1 MKTRF
6 FTLPKRLV
14 LHTVQTACIG
24 AGLALPL
31 LEAMQLA
38 APVSLCFGACCAAA
52 LVIAAFEC
60 MPKLRALLYPLLL
73 AAAALVFMRYRGH
86 VEAVGTAAMLFAN
99 GQPLALAAYSRA
111 ITLLLSLLT
120 TATGSSL
127 ARSEHAFFPLA
138 LLTVAELLAV
148 SFLGLSSGSSALLPL
163 LLALL
168 LSSRA
173 PGVTTRRILPMAAL
187 TLALVWLLSPLAAS
201 TVPQLR
207 ELAEKT
213 RQRIDDYLF
222 FTDPRTTFTLASA
235 GWQPHG
241 QERMGGT
248 VAPADDPVMEVK
260 AHDRALLRATAKNE
274 YTGLAWADT
283 TSGRRYLYI
292 SPRFAEMRSN
302 LFDADRPDKSVRA
315 MLPGSR
321 TIDVHML
328 SDSASTLF
336 LTQRFLSPKGDSVVS
351 YFSPSTEVFGTR
363 SLKAGD
369 SYSFSGRLLS
379 AATEGVRAAVLT
391 AHDES
396 DPYYETVKETYLS
409 LPACVEPEVYEIAKE
424 ITSYAANDFDRAAA
438 LCTYLQRGFP
448 YSLEQDDPPLTRDF
462 VSWFLLEEKRGY
474 CTSFASAMTVLAR
487 CAGIPARYIEGYAA
501 NPDADGVARVTQ
513 QDGHAW
519 SELYFPGFGWLAFDA
534 TPGEGGGTV
543 GGSENAPDDSDPS
556 DLPPQSGD
564 GNEDG
569 SSPNEDEGSDGK
581 PDETPSPSPT
591 PTPTPSPVP
600 TPSPS
605 PTPEHNDPAVTPTPE
620 ITPAPTPV
628 PTDTPSPPP
637 EKPDGDKGDP
647 PLWLLPLLL
656 IAALAAVIA
665 RFVLTAPARVAS
677 RYRNPGDQL
686 LIYYRACEQALACMD
701 IVPQPSEAPASFL
714 WRAHEALHGKVNLT
728 SLGRGLCMARY
739 SGRRL
744 KPAAALKAENTY
756 YALLNQMKLSQRV
769 RMHILRFKQG
779 LHLE

>member
-1 MKTRF
+1 MKVRF
-6 FTLPKRLV
+6 FTLPKGLL
-14 LHTVQTACIG
+14 LHTIQNACIG

-38 APVSLCFGACCAAA
+38 APLSLCVSACCISA

-60 MPKLRALLYPLLL
+60 VPRLRLLLYPLLL
-73 AAAALVFMRYRGH
+73 GAAALIFMRYRGQI
-86 VEAVGTAAMLFAN
+86 EAIGTAAALFAN

-111 ITLLLSLLT
+111 ITLALSLLL
-120 TATGSSL
+120 TATGASL

-138 LLTVAELLAV
+138 LLTIAELLAV
-148 SFLGLSSGSSALLPL
+148 SFLGLSSSGMALLPL

-187 TLALVWLLSPLAAS
+187 TLVLVCLLAPLAAS
-201 TVPQLR
+201 TVPSLR
-207 ELAEKT
+207 KMAEKT

-241 QERMGGT
+241 QERMGGS
-248 VAPADDPVMEVK
+248 VAPTDDPVMEVK
-260 AHDRALLRATAKNE
+260 TPGRALLRATAKNE

-283 TSGRRYLYI
+283 TSGRRYLYV
-292 SPRFAEMRSN
+292 SPRFSKMRSD
-302 LFDADRPDKSVRA
+302 LFDADRPEKSVRA

-321 TIDVHML
+321 TLDVHML

-336 LTQRFLSPKGDSVVS
+336 LTQRFLSPKGESVVS

-363 SLKAGD
+363 SLKSGD

-379 AATEGVRAAVLT
+379 ASTEGVRAAVLT
-391 AHDES
+391 AYDES
-396 DPYYETVKETYLS
+396 DPYYETIKGTYLS
-409 LPACVEPEVYEIAKE
+409 LPAAVEPQVYEIAQE

-448 YSLEQDDPPLTRDF
+448 YSLEQSEPPLTRDF

-501 NPDADGVARVTQ
+501 NPDADGIARVTQ
-513 QDGHAW
+513 QDAHAW

-534 TPGEGGGTV
+534 TPGEGSGSV

-556 DLPPQSGD
+556 DLPPDDGD
-564 GNEDG
+564 NSED
-569 SSPNEDEGSDGK
+569 PAPQEDDGSDGK

-591 PTPTPSPVP
+591 PTPTPTPVP

-605 PTPEHNDPAVTPTPE
+605 PTPEHNDPAVTPTPQ
-620 ITPAPTPV
+620 ITPAPT

-637 EKPDGDKGDP
+637 PQHEDKNDP
-647 PLWLLPLLL
+647 PMWLLALLL
-656 IAALAAVIA
+656 IAAIAAVIA
-665 RFVLTAPARVAS
+665 RFALTAPARVAS
-677 RYRNPGDQL
+677 RYRNPGDKL
-686 LIYYRACEQALACMD
+686 LIYYRACEQALSCMD
-701 IVPQPSEAPASFL
+701 IVPQPAEAPASYL
-714 WRAHEALHGKVNLT
+714 WRAHEALEGRVNLT
-728 SLGRGLCMARY
+728 FLGRSLCMARY

-744 KPAAALKAENTY
+744 KPVAALKAENTY
-756 YALLNQMKLSQRV
+756 YALLSEMKLTQRV
-769 RMHILRFKQG
+769 RMHLLRFKQG
-779 LHLE
+779 LRLE